1 MAELAITEFTD
12 PACPFAWSAEPF
24 RRRLEW
30 LYGDQLEW
38 SVRMVGLSSNPDQ
51 NSGFTPERLSSS
63 LRSLAERHQM
73 PMDTAVRPRMS
84 ATVPACRAVVAT
96 RLHDPAREGALLRRL
111 RVRHFAGEL
120 LDEPETLAAAAR
132 DVGIE
137 PSDLQSWMSEQA
149 TEQALE
155 EDLELARHPTPE
167 AVALKHKLAS
177 WSGGW
182 RYTCPSYEIV
192 RTADGAHLSAPGFQ
206 PLLAY
211 EVAIGNLLPS
221 AERRDDPESVE
232 QVLAWAG
239 EPLASIEVAAVCGI
253 ELDDAREQLGHV
265 AHREHLGFDGLW
277 SLPDG
282 AGSSVGERREERI
295 AGGEQLVGGARR

>member
-1 MAELAITEFTD
+1 MAELTITEFTD

-38 SVRMVGLSSNPDQ
+38 SVRMVGLSSSPDDYTDK
-51 NSGFTPERLSSS
+51 GFTPEKLSSS
-63 LRSLAERHQM
+63 LRSLSERHHM
-73 PMDTAVRPRMS
+73 PMDSGLRPRMS

-96 RLHDPAREGALLRRL
+96 RLHDPAREGAILRQL
-111 RVRHFAGEL
+111 RVRNFAGEL
-120 LDEPETLAAAAR
+120 LDDPGTLYAAAS
-132 DVGIE
+132 DIGIA
-137 PSDLQSWMSEQA
+137 PADLESWMSEEA
-149 TEQALE
+149 TERALE

-177 WSGGW
+177 WSEDGW

-192 RTADGAHLSAPGFQ
+192 RIADGAHLSVPGFQ

-221 AERRDDPESVE
+221 SHRREDPESVE
-232 QVLAWAG
+232 EVLAWAD
-239 EPLASIEVAAVCGI
+239 EPLASIEVATVCGI
-253 ELDDAREQLGHV
+253 ELDDAREQLGRV

-277 SLPDG
+277 SLRDNDELGNEAVLSG
-282 AGSSVGERREERI
+282 AVDTR
-295 AGGEQLVGGARR
+295 

>member
-1 MAELAITEFTD
+1 
-12 PACPFAWSAEPF
+12 
-24 RRRLEW
+24 
-30 LYGDQLEW
+30 
-38 SVRMVGLSSNPDQ
+38 MVGLSSNPDQ

-63 LRSLAERHQM
+63 LRSLAERHHM

-96 RLHDPAREGALLRRL
+96 RLHDPDREGAMLRRL

-120 LDEPETLAAAAR
+120 LDEPETLAAAAS
-132 DVGIE
+132 DVGID
-137 PSDLQSWMSEQA
+137 PSDLQSWMSEQ
-149 TEQALE
+149 TTGRALA

-192 RTADGAHLSAPGFQ
+192 RTADGAHLSLPGFQ
-206 PLLAY
+206 PLEAY

-221 AERRDDPESVE
+221 AQRREDPESVE
-232 QVLAWAG
+232 EVLAWAG
-239 EPLASIEVAAVCGI
+239 EPLASIEVATVCGI
-253 ELDDAREQLGHV
+253 ELDDAREQLGRV

-277 SLPDG
+277 SLYEGDELNNNAVLSG
-282 AGSSVGERREERI
+282 AMDTR
-295 AGGEQLVGGARR
+295 

>member
-1 MAELAITEFTD
+1 MAELQITEFTD
-12 PACPFAWSAEPF
+12 PACPFAWSAEPQ

-38 SVRMVGLSSNPDQ
+38 SVRMVGLSSKVDP
-51 NSGFTPERLSSS
+51 NSSFTPAKLSSS
-63 LRSLAERHQM
+63 LRSLAERHHM

-96 RLHDPAREGALLRRL
+96 RLHDPARERAVLRTL
-111 RVRHFAGEL
+111 RVRTFAGEL
-120 LDEPETLAAAAR
+120 LDEPETLRGAAADA
-132 DVGIE
+132 GIDPAALE
-137 PSDLQSWMSEQA
+137 RWMSEPE
-149 TEQALE
+149 TERALA

-167 AVALKHKLAS
+167 AIALKHKLAK

-192 RTADGAHLSAPGFQ
+192 RTADGARLSAPGFQ

-221 AERRDDPESVE
+221 AARREDPENVE

-239 EPLASIEVAAVCGI
+239 EPLASIEVATVRGI
-253 ELDDAREQLGHV
+253 ELDDAREQLGRV
-265 AHREHLGFDGLW
+265 AEEQHLGFDGLW
-277 SLPDG
+277 SLPDAAPSNGYGQLRDG
-282 AGSSVGERREERI
+282 AAMTAS
-295 AGGEQLVGGARR
+295 

>member
-1 MAELAITEFTD
+1 MVELAITEFTD

-38 SVRMVGLSSNPDQ
+38 SVRMVGLSSKPDQ

-63 LRSLAERHQM
+63 LRSLAERHHM

-96 RLHDPAREGALLRRL
+96 RLHDPAREGAMLRRL

-120 LDEPETLAAAAR
+120 LDEPETLAAAAS
-132 DVGIE
+132 DVGID
-137 PSDLQSWMSEQA
+137 PSDLESWMSEQA
-149 TEQALE
+149 TERALV

-192 RTADGAHLSAPGFQ
+192 RTADGAHLSLPGFQ

-211 EVAIGNLLPS
+211 EVAIGNLLPL
-221 AERRDDPESVE
+221 AQRREDPESVE
-232 QVLAWAG
+232 EVLAWAG
-239 EPLASIEVAAVCGI
+239 EPLASIEVATVCGI
-253 ELDDAREQLGHV
+253 ELDDAREQLGRV
-265 AHREHLGFDGLW
+265 AEEQHLGFDGLW
-277 SLPDG
+277 SLPDW
-282 AGSSVGERREERI
+282 A
-295 AGGEQLVGGARR
+295 APNVGGRPSNGAVANAG